1 MSANLQLRQ
10 AADGQ
15 WYFNLTAENNQVI
28 LTSETY
34 TVKPAALKGIES
46 VRVNGAV
53 AERFER
59 RQSKDG
65 RDYFVLKAANHEIIG
80 TSEMY
85 SSTPAM
91 ENGVQAVMRVA
102 GSARV
107 VESQP

>member
-1 MSANLQLRQ
+1 MSADFQLRQ

-15 WYFNLTAENNQVI
+15 WYFNLTAENNKVI
-28 LTSETY
+28 MTSELY
-34 TVKPAALKGIES
+34 SSKPAALKGIES
-46 VRVNGAV
+46 VRVNGV
-53 AERFER
+53 LAERYER
-59 RQSKDG
+59 RKSSDG
-65 RDYFVLKAANHEIIG
+65 KDYFVLKAANREIIG